1 MLPLF
6 SVAPFAQVHL
16 ESRISFTSNKAGCW
30 FLIFLSNSVK
40 LASKEPISA
49 VCQKKKLPGVAFSCV
64 VIADNL
70 QQHCVEDGWHGW
82 VTWRGLLSRNGN
94 CNLVFIACPV
104 LLAGAATSII
114 FVATKVLLRQNT
126 SFAATKICLSRKT
139 VCRDKKKRIGR
150 DKTYKTRLLSGQK
163 YACPDKH
170 ASFFSFCF
178 CDKIILV
185 TSPR

>member
-70 QQHCVEDGWHGW
+70 QQHCVENGWHGW

-114 FVATKVLLRQNT
+114 FVATKVLSRQNT
-126 SFAATKICLSRKT
+126 SFAATKICLSQKT
-139 VCRDKKKRIGR
+139 VCRDKKN
-150 DKTYKTRLLSGQK
+150 
-163 YACPDKH
+163 
-170 ASFFSFCF
+170 
-178 CDKIILV
+178 
-185 TSPR
+185 